1 MAKTA
6 KRLFGPAQLTGTTAT
21 KYTVPAS
28 TKTIVRHVRF
38 TNPSGT
44 TVNVTVS
51 IGADAAGVR
60 LFDSFAIGAAAEKDW
75 YPYMIMDAAEILAA
89 HASTA
94 SVVVMTVFGDE
105 LTLG

>member
-6 KRLFGPAQLTGTTAT
+6 KRLFGPAQLTGSTAT

-28 TKTIVRHVRF
+28 TKTLIRHIHY
-38 TNPSGT
+38 TNPSGAA
-44 TVNVTVS
+44 VNVTTS
-51 IGADAAGVR
+51 IGADAAGTR
-60 LFDSFAIGAAAEKDW
+60 LFDSFAIAPGSTYDW
-75 YPYMIMDAAEILAA
+75 YPYAIMDAAEVLAA

-105 LTLG
+105 MTLG